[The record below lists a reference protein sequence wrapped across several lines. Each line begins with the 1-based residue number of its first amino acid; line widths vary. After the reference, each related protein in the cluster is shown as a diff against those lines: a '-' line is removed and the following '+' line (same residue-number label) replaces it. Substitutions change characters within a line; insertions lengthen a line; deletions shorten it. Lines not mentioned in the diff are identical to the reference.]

1 MNVSRRPG
9 GQKEFGTRSELE
21 SMTSFRTARHAIEY
35 EIWRQAGLLDRGE
48 TVRQETRGWSDDSG
62 ESYLMRTKEQAH
74 DYRYFPE
81 PDLVPIVVSREEVQR
96 IRESIPELPDA
107 KKARFLQRYKI
118 APADAEILVGDR
130 EVAEYFEKAAELCAY
145 PKALSALMLGEVFRL
160 LDGQSSVPVPAEH
173 LAELAGYV
181 GEGKISAGSAKR
193 AIADLWGCREKPAEY
208 LERMDLWQQSDEQ
221 ILKPIAQKAV
231 EACEKSVWD
240 YRKGKKQAIGAVIGW
255 AMKQTSG
262 KANAAVLRR
271 LIQEIL
277 EEPS

>member
-1 MNVSRRPG
+1 MRS
-9 GQKEFGTRSELE
+9 KED
-21 SMTSFRTARHAIEY
+21 A
-35 EIWRQAGLLDRGE
+35 D
-48 TVRQETRGWSDDSG
+48 
-62 ESYLMRTKEQAH
+62 

-130 EVAEYFEKAAELCAY
+130 EVAEYFEKAAERCAY

-255 AMKQTSG
+255 AMKQTGG